1 MPSLIR
7 GGDNFDTAQDQLVL
21 GTAQNATGTSVD
33 FTGIPSWVKRITVC
47 WGGVSLSGSADFLV
61 QLGTS
66 SGYETTG
73 YLSASEAVAYTAG
86 FGIRVAIASWAVKG
100 TMTINL
106 LGNNIWCMSTNT
118 YLDTGTTVRNGA
130 GTKTM
135 AGTVDRLRI
144 TTSNG
149 TDTFDAGSINILY
162 E

>member
-1 MPSLIR
+1 MPATIT
-7 GGDNFDTAQDQLVL
+7 GNQ
-21 GTAQNATGTSVD
+21 TGTVGLINVGTVQTPSGVISVEW
-33 FTGIPSWVKRITVC
+33 TGLPSATRRITVC
-47 WGGVSLSGSADFLV
+47 FGGLSLTGTADYLI

-106 LGNNIWCMSTNT
+106 LGSNIWCMSTNT
-118 YLDTGTTVRNGA
+118 YLDTGTTVRNGS

-135 AGTVDRLRI
+135 GGTVDRIRI
-144 TTSNG
+144 ISSNSS
-149 TDTFDAGSINILY
+149 DTFDAGSVNILY